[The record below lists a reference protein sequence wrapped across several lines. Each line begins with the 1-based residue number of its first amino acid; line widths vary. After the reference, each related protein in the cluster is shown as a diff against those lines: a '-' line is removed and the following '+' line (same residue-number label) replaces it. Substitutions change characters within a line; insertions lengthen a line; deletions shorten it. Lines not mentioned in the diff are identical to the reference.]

1 MSFQLR
7 RTSSAKAGGLS
18 DLQGPYTGEK
28 RIRSSPVIRC
38 DFCIIFKILCSL
50 HNPGTW
56 FHDRVPFSFSAN
68 VVSWNHREGTG
79 KDKDP

>member
-7 RTSSAKAGGLS
+7 QTRSAKAGGLP

-28 RIRSSPVIRC
+28 RIRIRSSPVIRC

-50 HNPGTW
+50 HNPGTR
-56 FHDRVPFSFSAN
+56 FHDRVPFSFSGN
-68 VVSWNHREGTG
+68 VVS
-79 KDKDP
+79 